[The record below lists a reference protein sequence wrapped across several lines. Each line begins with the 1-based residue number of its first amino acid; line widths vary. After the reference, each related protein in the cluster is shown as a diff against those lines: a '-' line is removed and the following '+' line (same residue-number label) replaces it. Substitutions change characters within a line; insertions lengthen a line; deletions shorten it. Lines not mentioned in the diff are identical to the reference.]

1 MQVSTS
7 KYFQSFIRHFVTH
20 NSRVSHLSMLCV
32 LVCSATLYAAG
43 QTRVTTWHYNNSRN
57 GANTTEKILTPSN
70 VNVNT
75 FGKLFTQPVDGF
87 IVGQPLYLPGVTIP
101 NNGVHNV
108 VYVATMND
116 TVYAFDAD
124 SGTTP
129 PLWQTSLLT
138 YSPAGATPVPMSVKG
153 CGGTTAFTQI
163 GVVSTP
169 VIDGT
174 NIYLVAETYENG
186 QVVHRLHVLKT
197 DTGLE
202 RLGSPVTIEGSYTQ
216 NGITYTFAHLHQMNR
231 PGLLVTNGHVYIA
244 FGSPACNGGDQ
255 GWIMSYS
262 TSSLKQDGV
271 FDDEPGGRFA
281 AIWQRGG
288 GISSDS
294 SGRIYAETGEGDFLE
309 GVKLP
314 ISIFAVTQGIGQ
326 LTLADWF
333 APYNWQSLSNNDQ
346 DFNNS
351 VLILP
356 TQNGT
361 HPNEAIAIGK
371 EGTIYVLDRTNLG
384 HLCST
389 CTTGDTQIVQE
400 IPKAVT
406 ESGSP
411 TFWNHTLYFTGGSAV
426 QAFKVNQ
433 GLVVVPPL
441 TSSRAGGGHTI
452 VTANGNTDGILWSL
466 SYGGVLWAVDAQ
478 TLKLLYTSRQAANS
492 RDVVPTISHFATAI
506 AADGKVFIGTR
517 TSLVVYGLLP

>member
-1 MQVSTS
+1 MPIPTS
-7 KYFQSFIRHFVTH
+7 HHVQTSLRHFLTQS
-20 NSRVSHLSMLCV
+20 SRISCSSMLSV

-43 QTRVTTWHYNNSRN
+43 QTRVTTWHYNNSRT

-75 FGKLFTQPVDGF
+75 FGKLFTKPVDGF
-87 IVGQPLYLPGVTIP
+87 IVGQPLYLPGVIIP
-101 NNGVHNV
+101 NKGVHNV

-124 SGTTP
+124 SGTAP

-138 YSPAGATPVPMSVKG
+138 YSAARATPVPVNVKG
-153 CGGTTAFTQI
+153 CGSTTAFTQI

-169 VIDGT
+169 VIEGT
-174 NIYLVAETYENG
+174 NLYLVAETYENG

-202 RLGSPVTIEGSYTQ
+202 RVGSPVTISGSYTH
-216 NGITYTFAHLHQMNR
+216 NGITYSFQHTHQMNR

-244 FGSPACNGGDQ
+244 FGSAGCNGGDQ

-262 TSSLKQDGV
+262 TSSLQQDGV

-281 AIWQRGG
+281 AIWQRGA

-294 SGRIYAETGEGDFLE
+294 SGRIYAETGDGDFLK

-314 ISIFAVTQGIGQ
+314 ITIFTVAQGTGQ

-333 APYNWQSLSNNDQ
+333 SPYNWQWLSSNDQ
-346 DFNNS
+346 DLDNA

-356 TQNGT
+356 PQSGP

-384 HLCST
+384 HLCSI
-389 CTTGDTQIVQE
+389 CTTTDTQIVQE

-411 TFWNHTLYFTGGSAV
+411 TFWNQTVYFTGGSAV
-426 QAFKVNQ
+426 QAYKMNQ
-433 GLVVVPPL
+433 GLLVAPPA
-441 TSSRAGGGHTI
+441 TASRAGGGHTI

-466 SYGGVLWAVDAQ
+466 SAGGVLWAVDAQ

-517 TSLVVYGLLP
+517 TSLVVYGRLP